1 MKQLKEIFQRKTS
14 VWLALELILV
24 TLACWWAFD
33 PVLVSRTVTH
43 LPMGYDA
50 DRLVRF
56 QVASTMQQNWQ
67 IEELGTVPS
76 EEEVLLQKVREMD
89 EVVEAYPARSVPL
102 GFHSVPTNSYFFNE
116 GDSLLA
122 WQYRFMPDSKMFE
135 VYGIQSITPDMPTS
149 LLTHDCEYQRSII
162 LTRSMAMGLFGTTDV
177 AGRTVFGARDEWVSD
192 EWGYNGRT
200 EWVRRAYHIRAVV
213 EDVRIEPYDRDYAIA
228 FLCEDG
234 PEFNVPIIARL
245 RDDVSGDW
253 FVEARR
259 QEVQR
264 DLVTEHCY
272 VRDVQTARQVQKAT
286 IEITGVGRQMR
297 RNLLI
302 AAFFAI
308 NLAFGVFGTLLMYT
322 RQRREEA
329 GVRRAF
335 GATKWSVF
343 LGFIREAWLLTTISV
358 ILGCIIYF
366 QFAAAHGLFNSFMS
380 RNPAVHFWFDDFGT
394 HFLVVSA
401 IVYLI
406 ILCAVLIATAIPALR
421 ICRSEITEA
430 LKDE

>member
-33 PVLVSRTVTH
+33 PVLVAHTVTR

-56 QVASTMQQNWQ
+56 QVASTMQMSWQ
-67 IEELGTVPS
+67 IAELGTVPS

-89 EVVEAYPARSVPL
+89 EVVEAYPARSVPM
-102 GFHSVPTNSYFFNE
+102 GFYSVSTNGYFFND

-122 WQYRFMPDSKMFE
+122 WMYRFMPDSKMFE
-135 VYGIQSITPDMPTS
+135 VYGIQSITPDVPTS

-177 AGRTVFGARDEWVSD
+177 AGRTVFGARHEWVSD
-192 EWGYNGRT
+192 DDGYNGRT

-228 FLCEDG
+228 FLCEG
-234 PEFNVPIIARL
+234 GSEFNVPIIARL

-259 QEVQR
+259 QEIQHE
-264 DLVTEHCY
+264 LVTEHCY
-272 VRDVQTARQVQKAT
+272 VRDVQTARQVQKET
-286 IEITGVGRQMR
+286 VGRVVGRQMR

-335 GATKWSVF
+335 GATRLSVF
-343 LGFIREAWLLTTISV
+343 WGFIREAWMLTTISV
-358 ILGCIIYF
+358 LLGCIIYF
-366 QFAAAHGLFNSFMS
+366 QYATAHGLYDGFMS
-380 RNPAVHFWFDDFGT
+380 RNPAVHLWFDDFGT

-401 IVYLI
+401 AVYLI
-406 ILCAVLIATAIPALR
+406 ILCTVLIGTAIPAWR
-421 ICRSEITEA
+421 ICRSTITDAIKE
-430 LKDE
+430 E